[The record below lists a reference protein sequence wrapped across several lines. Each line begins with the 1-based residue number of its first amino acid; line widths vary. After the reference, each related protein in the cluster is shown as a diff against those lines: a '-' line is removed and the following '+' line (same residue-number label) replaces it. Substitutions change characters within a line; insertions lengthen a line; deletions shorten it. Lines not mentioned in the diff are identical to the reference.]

1 MASSVVYF
9 GDVGTCMKC
18 YFPVLF
24 SFVLATNV
32 SAQTPSN
39 SPAATKSKTDQCSI
53 SGIVVKLAGSEPLKT
68 ATVQLLNLQD
78 LARTT
83 SVVTDIGGRF
93 ELKGIEPGRYRLK
106 VSRTGFVTQE
116 YGQKTPN
123 DPGAEIRLSP
133 GQNLRDLLFRLIPWG
148 IVSGRVL
155 DEEGEPIPWAQ
166 VSALREVYSSGKRKL
181 SSEALVP
188 TNDLGEYRLF
198 GLKPGR
204 YFISARFKPGQHV
217 VGRGEVGED
226 VNDDYRPEL
235 TPIYYRN
242 SPDPERASTIVL
254 KGGEEISSVEI
265 LLRPVT
271 TYRVHGRVYNM
282 VRRSNTGVTIQLEPR
297 NGNGPSVFSD
307 PQFTFEKADGSFEI
321 ASVLPGSYTLSAYW
335 FEEGRRY
342 QARQSLEV
350 GNADL
355 EGANLVIVPGMQING
370 RIVWDGKPSMERD
383 ELLVSIAPADSRISS
398 NALARVQGNF
408 FALKDVFE
416 GTYRLS
422 VSGQSKD
429 SYVKS
434 IRYASSDALET
445 GFTVGRGTQSSLE
458 VTLSSRGAGV
468 QGAVTDEDKL
478 PVTGVWVVLV
488 PEDARRDQSRLY
500 QKVATDQYGHYLLRG
515 IAPGDYKIFCWDQV
529 EAGAWEDPEFLKA
542 YEDRG
547 QKISVQDGD
556 VKTQDVIAI
565 KTKNSE

>member
-1 MASSVVYF
+1 
-9 GDVGTCMKC
+9 
-18 YFPVLF
+18 
-24 SFVLATNV
+24 
-32 SAQTPSN
+32 
-39 SPAATKSKTDQCSI
+39 
-53 SGIVVKLAGSEPLKT
+53 VKLAGSEPLKA
-68 ATVQLLNLQD
+68 ATVQLVSLQD
-78 LARTT
+78 LAHTT
-83 SVVTDIGGRF
+83 SVITDMGGRF

-123 DPGAEIRLSP
+123 DPGAEIRLLP

-148 IVSGRVL
+148 VVSGRVL

-181 SSEALVP
+181 SPEALVP

-226 VNDDYRPEL
+226 VNDDSRPEL
-235 TPIYYRN
+235 MPVYYRN
-242 SPDPERASTIVL
+242 SPEPERASTIAL
-254 KGGEEISSVEI
+254 KAGEEISSVEI

-271 TYRVHGRVYNM
+271 TYRVRGRVYNM
-282 VRRSNTGVTIQLEPR
+282 VAGRRSNTGATIQLEQR
-297 NGNGPSVFSD
+297 DGNVPSVFSD
-307 PQFTFEKADGSFEI
+307 PKFTFEKADGSFEI

-335 FEEGRRY
+335 FEDGRRY

-370 RIVWDGKPSMERD
+370 RIVWDGKPSMDRD
-383 ELLVSIAPADSRISS
+383 ELLVSIAPADSRMSF
-398 NALARVQGNF
+398 NAFARVLGNF
-408 FALKDVFE
+408 FVLKDVFE

-434 IRYASSDALET
+434 IRYASNDALEG

-458 VTLSSRGAGV
+458 ITLSSRGARV

-488 PEDARRDQSRLY
+488 PDEAHRDQSRLY

-529 EAGAWEDPEFLKA
+529 EVGAWEDPEFLKA

-547 QKISVQDGD
+547 QKISVEDAD
-556 VKTQDVIAI
+556 VKTTDVIAI
-565 KTKNSE
+565 RTKNSE